1 MSRTLVQKSVVPKP
15 QTAEDIAAAPETLS
29 SYLFYEATYWLSAM
43 SMTLG
48 FSLRTNGM
56 HHVPMRGPVLF
67 IANHQSYLDPVLIGL
82 AVRRHLSYLARETLF
97 GHPAFAWLIRML
109 NAVPIDQQ
117 GLGIEGLRAVLRLL
131 HAGKAVIIFPEGGR
145 THDGKMQPLQPGVQ
159 LLIKRARTPIV
170 PVGIAGAY
178 DAWPS
183 SRPLPVPAPLFLPA
197 GKGTIAV
204 SVGRPL
210 DSPHYAELSRQQLL
224 DELFD
229 EMHRVHE
236 CAERLRRKP

>member
-1 MSRTLVQKSVVPKP
+1 MKAENRPAPSTDETAVMVPR
-15 QTAEDIAAAPETLS
+15 ETLS

-67 IANHQSYLDPVLIGL
+67 IANHQSFLDPVLVGL
-82 AVRRHLSYLARETLF
+82 AVRRHLSYVARDTLF
-97 GHPAFAWLIRML
+97 DHRGFAWLIRML
-109 NAVPIDQQ
+109 NAVPIAQE

-145 THDGKMQPLQPGVQ
+145 TKDGEMMPLQPGVQ
-159 LLIKRARTPIV
+159 LLVKRARTPIV

-178 DAWPS
+178 EAWPC

-197 GKGTIAV
+197 AKGAIAV

-210 DSPHYAELSRQQLL
+210 DSPHYAELSRRQLL

-229 EMHRVHE
+229 EMHRVYE